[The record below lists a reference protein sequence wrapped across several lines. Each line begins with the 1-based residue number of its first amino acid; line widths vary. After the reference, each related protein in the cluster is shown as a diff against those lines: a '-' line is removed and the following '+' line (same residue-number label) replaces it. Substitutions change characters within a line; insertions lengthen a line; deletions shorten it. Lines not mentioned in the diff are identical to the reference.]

1 MRLLILSLL
10 LFTSCSTTIV
20 YAPKTVSVCGNSDN
34 IEIKGSDLKDNQAT
48 QSSKPYFQ
56 FPWLR

>member
-1 MRLLILSLL
+1 MRLLILSLF

-48 QSSKPYFQ
+48 QSSDPIIDIPLIK
-56 FPWLR
+56 